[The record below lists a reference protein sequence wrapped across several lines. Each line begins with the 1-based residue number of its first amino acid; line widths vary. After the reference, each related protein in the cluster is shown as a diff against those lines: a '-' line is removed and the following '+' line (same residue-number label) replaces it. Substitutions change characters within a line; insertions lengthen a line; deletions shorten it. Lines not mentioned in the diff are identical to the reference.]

1 MSSKEN
7 KKIAEEVIA
16 AIGGKENIVSLAHCA
31 TRLRIVVKDRKK
43 VNEKALDK
51 IDKAKGYFFTAGQYQ
66 IIFGTGLVNDVYE
79 AVKEEGVSTTS
90 KDDLQMS
97 LYQLS
102 LLWLQ
107 QVFLW
112 GCKVY

>member
-51 IDKAKGYFFTAGQYQ
+51 IDKAKG
-66 IIFGTGLVNDVYE
+66 
-79 AVKEEGVSTTS
+79 
-90 KDDLQMS
+90 
-97 LYQLS
+97 
-102 LLWLQ
+102 
-107 QVFLW
+107 
-112 GCKVY
+112 

>member
-51 IDKAKGYFFTAGQYQ
+51 IDKNVCRCLCTNHPC
-66 IIFGTGLVNDVYE
+66 FGCNRSFY
-79 AVKEEGVSTTS
+79 GVARFINTTS
-90 KDDLQMS
+90 SFKDDGNVS
-97 LYQLS
+97 
-102 LLWLQ
+102 
-107 QVFLW
+107 
-112 GCKVY
+112 

>member
-51 IDKAKGYFFTAGQYQ
+51 IDKAKDTSLR
-66 IIFGTGLVNDVYE
+66 LVNIR
-79 AVKEEGVSTTS
+79 
-90 KDDLQMS
+90 L
-97 LYQLS
+97 
-102 LLWLQ
+102 
-107 QVFLW
+107 FL
-112 GCKVY
+112 VLA